1 MSTANLTFGMLLRC
15 DYHRPKKASMLT
27 DATVSSGEA
36 ETRNGKQKRHRDADA
51 TREQVLQAAMREFAE
66 KGLHGARVEE
76 IASHTSTSKHMI
88 YYYFGS
94 KDGLY
99 AAVLDRVYADFRLVE
114 DSAFTEEGEPLDML
128 ATLVGSAFDSHVEN
142 PYRVRILMSENLDR
156 GRHVQTMDHSSQ
168 RSLVLSTTEKLIKR
182 GESLGVFRPGLD
194 ALQVHMSISALSFY
208 FVSNAYTFS
217 HVFEYDM
224 ADPNVRSTR
233 RAEVIET
240 ILSRCR
246 A

>member
-1 MSTANLTFGMLLRC
+1 MSITNLLVGMLLLAYGFHSIDKGMVENATDIGGSPDLQKGKRK
-15 DYHRPKKASMLT
+15 RP
-27 DATVSSGEA
+27 
-36 ETRNGKQKRHRDADA
+36 RDADA
-51 TREQVLQAAMREFAE
+51 TREQVLQAAIQEFAE
-66 KGLHGARVEE
+66 KGLYGARVEE
-76 IASHTSTSKHMI
+76 IASRTSTSKHMI
-88 YYYFGS
+88 YYYFSS

-114 DSAFTEEGEPLDML
+114 DGADPELGDPIETL
-128 ATLVGSAFDSHVEN
+128 AALVGNAFDTHVEN
-142 PYRVRILMSENLDR
+142 PHRVRILMSENLDR
-156 GRHVQTMDHSSQ
+156 GRHAQTMDHGRQ
-168 RSLVLSTTEKLIKR
+168 RRLVLTTTQKVLDR
-182 GESLGVFRPGLD
+182 GVALGVFRAKID
-194 ALQVHMSISALSFY
+194 ALQLHMSISALSFY

-224 ADPNVRSTR
+224 ADPAIRSAR